1 MTRAIIGIGVGLG
14 ALALGGICYKA
25 IDRQRRRR
33 GQKELDQ
40 RLDTWEAEGGAPVP
54 ARMQHATRAPSSSY

>member
-1 MTRAIIGIGVGLG
+1 MTRAIIGIGVSLG

-33 GQKELDQ
+33 GKKELDQ
-40 RLDTWEAEGGAPVP
+40 RLETWEAEGGAPLP
-54 ARMQHATRAPSSSY
+54 AYTQPAARAPSY